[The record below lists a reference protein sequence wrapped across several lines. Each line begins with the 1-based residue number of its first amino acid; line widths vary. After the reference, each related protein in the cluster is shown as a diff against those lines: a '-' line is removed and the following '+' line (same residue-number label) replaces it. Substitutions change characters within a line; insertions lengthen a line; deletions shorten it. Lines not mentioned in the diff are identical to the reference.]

1 VAGFCAGHC
10 FAALMLPSMMAHAAP
25 LPRTAQHWIVS

>member
-10 FAALMLPSMMAHAAP
+10 FAALMLPSTTTHAAP
-25 LPRTAQHWIVS
+25 LPVPAQHSVVS